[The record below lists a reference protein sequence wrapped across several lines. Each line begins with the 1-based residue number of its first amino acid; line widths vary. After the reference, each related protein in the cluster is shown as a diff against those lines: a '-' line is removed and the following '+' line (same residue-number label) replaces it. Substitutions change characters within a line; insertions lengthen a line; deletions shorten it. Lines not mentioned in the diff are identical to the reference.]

1 MSYVDMIVQVV
12 SAFFAILA
20 FTYMIN
26 VPKGFRRYCGIEG
39 AVGWLVYLLFLESWG
54 TVMANFFGTMAI
66 ALLAHM
72 FARIMKAPVTVFLI
86 PGILILVPGGG
97 LFRAAYQLFL
107 GTWEMAKNYLM
118 SAVQIAGMI
127 ALAVFIVDSVFNI
140 VNKKMADLAEE
151 RREKEAEERA
161 KL

>member
-39 AVGWLVYLLFLESWG
+39 AVGWFVYLLFLEGWG
-54 TVMANFFGTMAI
+54 AVMANFFGTMAI
-66 ALLAHM
+66 AILAHI

-118 SAVQIAGMI
+118 TAFQIAGMI
-127 ALAVFIVDSVFNI
+127 ALAVFIVDSVFNVI
-140 VNKKMADLAEE
+140 NKKLAE
-151 RREKEAEERA
+151 REAARLAKEAEERE
-161 KL
+161 KM